1 MAVQTWTLNQLLKL
15 RRYQPEMVDQ
25 ALEEMLKRR
34 ADLSWSVIIGAYLDQ
49 EINLGKAADLLGI
62 HRLELQERFIDQ
74 GIPLRIG
81 PDTVEEAKAE
91 MAAIEAWNVK
101 AERSGQP

>member
-15 RRYQPEMVDQ
+15 RQYQPEMVDQ

-49 EINLGKAADLLGI
+49 EINLGKAAELLGMY
-62 HRLELQERFIDQ
+62 RLELQERFIDQ

-101 AERSGQP
+101 AEKSGQP